1 MAFIKLIAG
10 AVGWALGGPIGALM
24 GFAIG
29 AMADDRSWG
38 DREPHR
44 VDRSQHNRQRQT
56 GAGDFAY
63 ALLVLSACV
72 MKADE
77 RHLKSELDY
86 IRQFYIKQF
95 GQQSATHYMQVLR
108 GLLEKQIPVKEVCD
122 QIKHHMDHSMRL
134 QLSYYLMGIALADG
148 EVDLREM
155 DVIERISRWL
165 GVSEKDISS
174 LKAMHFKDPNA
185 AYQILEIDKNASDEE
200 VKKAYRKMAMKY
212 HPDKLKDLGE
222 SHIKAAQEKF
232 VKVQESYEQIKKD
245 RGFK

>member
-1 MAFIKLIAG
+1 MAFLKLIAG

-29 AMADDRSWG
+29 AIADDKSWG
-38 DREPHR
+38 DKGQHR
-44 VDRSQHNRQRQT
+44 DGGHQQGGRRQT

-63 ALLVLSACV
+63 SLLVLSACV

-86 IRQFYIKQF
+86 IRQFYIQQF
-95 GQQSATHYMQVLR
+95 GQQAAVHYMQVLR
-108 GLLEKQIPVKEVCD
+108 GLLDQQIPVKEVCG

-134 QLSYYLMGIALADG
+134 QLAYYLMGIAKADG
-148 EVDLREM
+148 EVDRREM
-155 DVIERISRWL
+155 EVIERIARWL
-165 GVSEKDISS
+165 GVSEKDITS
-174 LKAMHFKDPNA
+174 LKAMHFKDPSA
-185 AYQILEIDKNASDEE
+185 AYQILEIEVNASDDE

-222 SHIKAAQEKF
+222 SHMKAAQEKF
-232 VKVQESYEQIKKD
+232 VKVQEAYEQIKRD